1 MNQETDQNNQST
13 LIDIAT
19 EIKNCQKCRLC
30 QKRTNT
36 VPGNGDPGSE
46 LVFVGEGP
54 GKNED
59 LQGIPF
65 VGAAGKYLDKLLA
78 SIGLSR
84 PQIFIT
90 NIVKCRPP
98 DNRDPLPDE
107 ISTCSPYLNRQL
119 QLLRP
124 KIIITLGRH
133 AMNFFLPNLKISSA
147 HGQPKRFQGQVYL
160 PLYHPAAGLYNPATR
175 TDIDSDFLKIPA
187 ILQKIK
193 QEEIKKQQEAEIKS
207 AEQLKLL

>member
-1 MNQETDQNNQST
+1 MNQDLNKEILLQN
-13 LIDIAT
+13 IAQDV
-19 EIKNCQKCRLC
+19 KNCQKCQLC
-30 QKRTNT
+30 LKRTNT
-36 VPGNGDPGSE
+36 VPGNGDLNSE

-59 LQGIPF
+59 LQGVPF

-78 SIGLSR
+78 SIGLTR

-98 DNRDPLPDE
+98 DNRDPLPE
-107 ISTCSPYLNRQL
+107 EVATCSPFLAQQL
-119 QLLRP
+119 QIIKP
-124 KIIITLGRH
+124 KLIITLGRH

-147 HGQPKRFQGQVYL
+147 HGQPKRYQGQVYL

-193 QEEIKKQQEAEIKS
+193 NDELKKQQ
-207 AEQLKLL
+207 